1 MGDPEDPKI
10 LKDPEKTQ
18 KRPRRRKKKKEEK
31 ERSSFTITQQREKNM
46 SKNMRNGTQNTA
58 KVSHQTTRLRAT
70 HTGVS
75 KASSLRATHTG
86 GSNRQESSFAATHQ
100 DGSNRQESSL
110 RATHTGGSNRQCNDG
125 SNRHSLRA
133 THTGGSNRQ
142 ESSLRATHTGGSN
155 RQCNDG
161 SNRHTRRSG
170 WSNLRVLPRLL
181 ILVALT
187 QVSWAV
193 NVNRI
198 LERLPVHVPV
208 KQIIKSSSGSSKQLR
223 ASAQNVAEKVRS
235 TEAGAEH
242 VTIGA
247 EHVTSGKGE
256 KPVKLAPIEFTGVSM
271 LKAKKSLSQNYEIRN
286 IEYNPDNHVY
296 GFKKIKNFNFK
307 IMGIKN
313 LKMCSKSGYLQ
324 VLLRLKRTN
333 KKGETGYKTNTWMKG
348 ACNRWVLLDTSGIQF
363 LRSAYFND
371 LEEGVHT
378 SEKKSQFLCDFVTG
392 NPILAGIL
400 GVIIDDP
407 KTHFAALKLKKQGK
421 TSRSYEVRNINVLG
435 TRNGRNQV
443 YMFVNSSQY
452 KRTNGNFHIGS
463 PFIFNI
469 VSIEAVTDDIK
480 TGLCRV
486 LLTFNRIGGG
496 SGWGGCPRYL
506 LLDREG
512 IKFMTWLLIKQAL
525 EGHYILNEPS
535 LVTKQREKIQISTNK
550 GRMAADHK
558 STKPLEDLVFDP
570 RLQAVLLLVLDARK
584 KLNADQAE
592 KNRDIEQKQAAYK
605 IIVEEQTAKLK
616 KWESTVADA
625 CAMKNLDESIKKLL
639 APDNRNDISGL
650 GWFQDLDAAASFKK
664 GNRLPLVPGKT
675 STTQQRLSSGSVG
688 SRSSPSNSVIFAR
701 EGPNAWRLP
710 RGLRI
715 GHCNV
720 MQQSAMSGESA
731 MSGVQEAR
739 TDDGLGQFTPEGTF
753 QVRLPLVP
761 GEASVT
767 VGGGDNLSRSPAGTK
782 ESFMRKSG
790 GTSTGNL
797 LSRPMSGDGPN
808 ARGKAPLK
816 GRKAAK
822 EKAKPVA
829 ATKPSVRAGVLSTAV
844 EKTIEERWYY
854 MDKTEVQKGPITRD
868 QIMELK
874 LKNEID
880 DATFVWHKTATTGLG
895 DRKDGWT
902 KYGSVK
908 FLTAGVGA
916 LRRRLASRRR
926 LENRPIH
933 RLLREIRRAQA

>member
-1 MGDPEDPKI
+1 MG
-10 LKDPEKTQ
+10 
-18 KRPRRRKKKKEEK
+18 KEEK

-161 SNRHTRRSG
+161 ANRHTRRSG

-198 LERLPVHVPV
+198 LERLPV
-208 KQIIKSSSGSSKQLR
+208 R

-242 VTIGA
+242 AV
-247 EHVTSGKGE
+247 V
-256 KPVKLAPIEFTGVSM
+256 PVKLAPIEFTGVSM

-371 LEEGVHT
+371 LDEGVHT

-469 VSIEAVTDDIK
+469 VSIEAV
-480 TGLCRV
+480 
-486 LLTFNRIGGG
+486 
-496 SGWGGCPRYL
+496 
-506 LLDREG
+506 
-512 IKFMTWLLIKQAL
+512 
-525 EGHYILNEPS
+525 
-535 LVTKQREKIQISTNK
+535 
-550 GRMAADHK
+550 
-558 STKPLEDLVFDP
+558 
-570 RLQAVLLLVLDARK
+570 
-584 KLNADQAE
+584 
-592 KNRDIEQKQAAYK
+592 
-605 IIVEEQTAKLK
+605 
-616 KWESTVADA
+616 
-625 CAMKNLDESIKKLL
+625 
-639 APDNRNDISGL
+639 
-650 GWFQDLDAAASFKK
+650 
-664 GNRLPLVPGKT
+664 
-675 STTQQRLSSGSVG
+675 
-688 SRSSPSNSVIFAR
+688 
-701 EGPNAWRLP
+701 
-710 RGLRI
+710 
-715 GHCNV
+715 
-720 MQQSAMSGESA
+720 
-731 MSGVQEAR
+731 
-739 TDDGLGQFTPEGTF
+739 
-753 QVRLPLVP
+753 
-761 GEASVT
+761 
-767 VGGGDNLSRSPAGTK
+767 
-782 ESFMRKSG
+782 
-790 GTSTGNL
+790 
-797 LSRPMSGDGPN
+797 
-808 ARGKAPLK
+808 
-816 GRKAAK
+816 
-822 EKAKPVA
+822 
-829 ATKPSVRAGVLSTAV
+829 
-844 EKTIEERWYY
+844 
-854 MDKTEVQKGPITRD
+854 
-868 QIMELK
+868 
-874 LKNEID
+874 
-880 DATFVWHKTATTGLG
+880 
-895 DRKDGWT
+895 
-902 KYGSVK
+902 
-908 FLTAGVGA
+908 
-916 LRRRLASRRR
+916 
-926 LENRPIH
+926 
-933 RLLREIRRAQA
+933 

>member
-1 MGDPEDPKI
+1 MG
-10 LKDPEKTQ
+10 
-18 KRPRRRKKKKEEK
+18 
-31 ERSSFTITQQREKNM
+31 
-46 SKNMRNGTQNTA
+46 
-58 KVSHQTTRLRAT
+58 
-70 HTGVS
+70 
-75 KASSLRATHTG
+75 
-86 GSNRQESSFAATHQ
+86 
-100 DGSNRQESSL
+100 
-110 RATHTGGSNRQCNDG
+110 
-125 SNRHSLRA
+125 
-133 THTGGSNRQ
+133 
-142 ESSLRATHTGGSN
+142 
-155 RQCNDG
+155 
-161 SNRHTRRSG
+161 
-170 WSNLRVLPRLL
+170 
-181 ILVALT
+181 
-187 QVSWAV
+187 SWAV

-198 LERLPVHVPV
+198 LERLPV
-208 KQIIKSSSGSSKQLR
+208 R

-558 STKPLEDLVFDP
+558 NTKPLEDLVFDP

-639 APDNRNDISGL
+639 APDIGNDISGL
-650 GWFQDLDAAASFKK
+650 GWFQDLVAVEYRTRRQWSALDLASTGLTHQTRETIQAQKLK
-664 GNRLPLVPGKT
+664 ALGLTLPRRLPGKT
-675 STTQQRLSSGSVG
+675 STTQQRLSSGSSFSQFSAALPQREPGTPELTNKTSIRRKAVY
-688 SRSSPSNSVIFAR
+688 RRDTNASSFSQFSAALPQQKPAAR
-701 EGPNAWRLP
+701 HS
-710 RGLRI
+710 I
-715 GHCNV
+715 
-720 MQQSAMSGESA
+720 
-731 MSGVQEAR
+731 
-739 TDDGLGQFTPEGTF
+739 GLGQFTPEGTF

-797 LSRPMSGDGPN
+797 LSQKP
-808 ARGKAPLK
+808 
-816 GRKAAK
+816 AAK

-874 LKNEID
+874 LNNEID

-916 LRRRLASRRR
+916 LRRRLAS
-926 LENRPIH
+926 
-933 RLLREIRRAQA
+933 

>member
-1 MGDPEDPKI
+1 MGSRRPKNPERPR
-10 LKDPEKTQ
+10 KDPEKTQ
-18 KRPRRRKKKKEEK
+18 KKKEEK

-58 KVSHQTTRLRAT
+58 KVSHQTTRLQAT

-133 THTGGSNRQ
+133 THTGGANRQ
-142 ESSLRATHTGGSN
+142 E
-155 RQCNDG
+155 
-161 SNRHTRRSG
+161 
-170 WSNLRVLPRLL
+170 SNLRVLPRLL

-198 LERLPVHVPV
+198 LERLPV
-208 KQIIKSSSGSSKQLR
+208 R

-452 KRTNGNFHIGS
+452 KRANGNFHIGS

-535 LVTKQREKIQISTNK
+535 LVTKQREKIQLSTNK

-639 APDNRNDISGL
+639 APDIGNDISGL
-650 GWFQDLDAAASFKK
+650 GWFQDLVAVEYRTRRQWSALDLASTGLTHQTRETIQAQKLK
-664 GNRLPLVPGKT
+664 ALGLTLPRRLPGKAWVTYHKKASRKRLEALAQKKRDRSEEVPMWIRKKLGEPLTREKGSPTKSESQSNLNHLVD
-675 STTQQRLSSGSVG
+675 
-688 SRSSPSNSVIFAR
+688 
-701 EGPNAWRLP
+701 
-710 RGLRI
+710 

-720 MQQSAMSGESA
+720 MQQKPA
-731 MSGVQEAR
+731 AR
-739 TDDGLGQFTPEGTF
+739 HSIE
-753 QVRLPLVP
+753 
-761 GEASVT
+761 
-767 VGGGDNLSRSPAGTK
+767 
-782 ESFMRKSG
+782 
-790 GTSTGNL
+790 
-797 LSRPMSGDGPN
+797 
-808 ARGKAPLK
+808 
-816 GRKAAK
+816 
-822 EKAKPVA
+822 PVA
-829 ATKPSVRAGVLSTAV
+829 ATKPSVRAGVLSNMQPTPTTCIKCNGTGKTGKFWISEDGIPTRGKSLSQCKTCGGTGTYTVKPAV
-844 EKTIEERWYY
+844 ESNIAWKCACGATKQSNEKPTVCGGLDGKLVNGGRAFY
-854 MDKTEVQKGPITRD
+854 TRD
-868 QIMELK
+868 GGEQEEVLLVDSIVVPPE
-874 LKNEID
+874 E
-880 DATFVWHKTATTGLG
+880 GLG
-895 DRKDGWT
+895 NKLWTIAITSGKRKGQQFERVSQSSLAPMGKCPGQWSKTFDR
-902 KYGSVK
+902 
-908 FLTAGVGA
+908 

>member
-1 MGDPEDPKI
+1 MG
-10 LKDPEKTQ
+10 
-18 KRPRRRKKKKEEK
+18 KEEK

-125 SNRHSLRA
+125 SNRH
-133 THTGGSNRQ
+133 
-142 ESSLRATHTGGSN
+142 
-155 RQCNDG
+155 
-161 SNRHTRRSG
+161 TRRGG

-198 LERLPVHVPV
+198 LERLPV
-208 KQIIKSSSGSSKQLR
+208 R

-242 VTIGA
+242 AV
-247 EHVTSGKGE
+247 V
-256 KPVKLAPIEFTGVSM
+256 PVKLAPIEFTGVSM

-525 EGHYILNEPS
+525 EGHYILKEPS
-535 LVTKQREKIQISTNK
+535 LVTKQREKIQLSTN
-550 GRMAADHK
+550 
-558 STKPLEDLVFDP
+558 
-570 RLQAVLLLVLDARK
+570 
-584 KLNADQAE
+584 
-592 KNRDIEQKQAAYK
+592 
-605 IIVEEQTAKLK
+605 
-616 KWESTVADA
+616 
-625 CAMKNLDESIKKLL
+625 
-639 APDNRNDISGL
+639 
-650 GWFQDLDAAASFKK
+650 
-664 GNRLPLVPGKT
+664 
-675 STTQQRLSSGSVG
+675 
-688 SRSSPSNSVIFAR
+688 
-701 EGPNAWRLP
+701 
-710 RGLRI
+710 
-715 GHCNV
+715 
-720 MQQSAMSGESA
+720 
-731 MSGVQEAR
+731 
-739 TDDGLGQFTPEGTF
+739 
-753 QVRLPLVP
+753 
-761 GEASVT
+761 
-767 VGGGDNLSRSPAGTK
+767 
-782 ESFMRKSG
+782 
-790 GTSTGNL
+790 
-797 LSRPMSGDGPN
+797 
-808 ARGKAPLK
+808 
-816 GRKAAK
+816 
-822 EKAKPVA
+822 
-829 ATKPSVRAGVLSTAV
+829 
-844 EKTIEERWYY
+844 
-854 MDKTEVQKGPITRD
+854 
-868 QIMELK
+868 
-874 LKNEID
+874 
-880 DATFVWHKTATTGLG
+880 
-895 DRKDGWT
+895 
-902 KYGSVK
+902 
-908 FLTAGVGA
+908 
-916 LRRRLASRRR
+916 
-926 LENRPIH
+926 
-933 RLLREIRRAQA
+933 